1 MTESRVISCLRD
13 HFSERL
19 PVCCLIL
26 LFTTF
31 LEAKIA
37 RFYILGKYSVEAIK
51 GFVAN
56 PDQDRSKA
64 AQSLIT
70 SIGATLIG
78 MSLLRGPYDFIAIIE
93 GTTDQAAA
101 GKMILLSSGSTRE
114 CDIREA
120 VDYSGPAAL
129 AQRALSAYKPPQS
142 A

>member
-1 MTESRVISCLRD
+1 MISYLRD
-13 HFSERL
+13 NFSNML
-19 PVCCLIL
+19 PIRCFIL
-26 LFTTF
+26 LLTTF
-31 LEAKIA
+31 LEAKMA

-64 AQSLIT
+64 AQNVTT
-70 SIGATLIG
+70 SIGATFIG
-78 MSLLRGPYDFIAIIE
+78 VSLLRGPYDFIAIFE

-101 GKMILLSSGSTRE
+101 VKMTLLSSGSTRE
-114 CDIREA
+114 CDILEE

-129 AQRALSAYKPPQS
+129 AQKALSAYKPPQS